1 MPRAGTPRL
10 PRVGTRRPLAAD
22 AACVAAIAALV
33 LLAFSPWWAG
43 GRIIAPLDVLHEL
56 FEPWNGGA
64 AHPDV
69 HNHFT
74 SDAVTQYVVYR
85 RLAERSFSADGTLG
99 WNDLTGGG
107 RPDYANTMALYGDW
121 TVQLHRWLDFWTA
134 WHLGLMAQFLVAAL
148 GMYVL
153 LRSRRIL
160 PLVSLTGA
168 VAFAASTPLVYTFYH
183 RWQLAAF
190 AWIPWLAWAT
200 LVAAGGRRTAWPLVP
215 AFLALALLGASLQTA
230 LFVLLVWMGLWAGAL
245 IGEGVSGRRVRLT
258 AEYVVWGA
266 LGAGLAAFA
275 LVPAVLM
282 YMDGFGLHAARSA
295 PGYPQGWD
303 QPLRSL
309 LFIPLQVM
317 PTLLGSARSLDLT
330 KLLASDLSHV
340 AFLGFIP
347 TVVAMRAAFWARTP
361 PAARLLILAGLLLP
375 LTPLVGLL
383 YHRVQVV
390 FVFAGAWAFAW
401 YWQHADMAEERWW
414 RTAMRVAM
422 AFAALWLLASAVL
435 WAWEARITGALEDRI
450 AARLTAGDGGQL
462 AGFTV
467 WMRAR
472 AGVLVHELRIWHPAQ
487 VVAVAGM
494 AMGLVAVHL
503 RRRGGTGTATLL
515 LLAAIILQ
523 LGGLALGWHRAVDPA
538 RYPPYPESGD
548 IRALGELARGGRVHI
563 AATHHGP
570 ALFFPPNTLAM
581 YDIPVIEQ
589 FETVDVPGMWQA
601 AQRSAD
607 PAVLG
612 RIGVTHAVA
621 PPGAVPP
628 AGWTVVYR
636 GATLDVWS
644 ADGAIPRYVG
654 VPGAAGAGAGRAAG
668 PGLPVTIVR
677 ATPNRRVVDVPVG
690 TAAVRVAENW
700 SEGWQYRVGG
710 GTWRA
715 AERAG
720 DHSMMLALP
729 EAAGAVRVELRY
741 RPWRRTVGR
750 AVTGVAVVLT
760 LAGALVVARRPRIPG
775 RAGGGEAT
783 IQGTAGA

>member
-1 MPRAGTPRL
+1 
-10 PRVGTRRPLAAD
+10 V
-22 AACVAAIAALV
+22 VAIAALV

-56 FEPWNGGA
+56 FAPWTDGA

-85 RLAERSFSADGTLG
+85 RLAERSFSADGALG

-107 RPDYANTMALYGDW
+107 RPDYANTMALSGDW

-134 WHLGLMAQFLVAAL
+134 WHLGLMAQFLIAAL

-160 PLVSLTGA
+160 PMVSLAGA
-168 VAFAASTPLVYTFYH
+168 VAFAASTPLVYTLYH

-200 LVAAGGRRTAWPLVP
+200 LAARGGRRTAWPLVP

-230 LFVLLVWMGLWAGAL
+230 LFVLLVWVALWAGAV
-245 IGEGVSGRRVRLT
+245 ISEGGSVRAFRLT
-258 AEYVVWGA
+258 AEYLVWGA

-295 PGYPQGWD
+295 PGYPQGWA

-317 PTLLGSARSLDLT
+317 PTLLGSARSLDLA

-347 TVVAMRAAFWARTP
+347 TVIAMRAAFWTRTP
-361 PAARLLILAGLLLP
+361 PAARLLVLGGLLLP
-375 LTPLVGLL
+375 LTPLVGML

-390 FVFAGAWAFAW
+390 FVFGGAWAFAW

-414 RTAMRVAM
+414 RMAMRVA
-422 AFAALWLLASAVL
+422 AACAAVWVLASVVL
-435 WAWEARITGALEDRI
+435 WAGEARITGAINDRI
-450 AARLTAGDGGQL
+450 AARLAAGEGGQL
-462 AGFTV
+462 GGFTE

-472 AGVLVHELRIWHPAQ
+472 AGVLVHELRIWHPVQ
-487 VVAVAGM
+487 VVTVAGV
-494 AMGLVAVHL
+494 ALGLTAVHL
-503 RRRGGTGTATLL
+503 RRRGGTGPATWLL
-515 LLAAIILQ
+515 LSAIVLQ
-523 LGGLALGWHRAVDPA
+523 LGGLAVGWHRAVDPA

-570 ALFFPPNTLAM
+570 APFFPPNTLAM
-581 YDIPVIEQ
+581 YDIPSIGQ
-589 FETVDVPGMWQA
+589 FETVDVPGMWHAVRQ
-601 AQRSAD
+601 SDD

-621 PPGAVPP
+621 PPGAVPSR
-628 AGWTVVYR
+628 GWTVVYR

-644 ADGAIPRYVG
+644 ADGAVPRYVG
-654 VPGAAGAGAGRAAG
+654 VPRVSVAGYDARRTAG
-668 PGLPVTIVR
+668 PGLPVAVVR
-677 ATPNRRVVDVPVG
+677 ATPNRRVVDAPAG
-690 TAAVRVAENW
+690 IAAVRVAENW

-710 GTWRA
+710 GAWRA

-720 DHSMMLALP
+720 DRSIMLPLP
-729 EAAGAVRVELRY
+729 EAAGAVRVEMRY
-741 RPWRRTVGR
+741 RPWRRTAGR
-750 AVTGVAVVLT
+750 AATGAAVMLT
-760 LAGALVVARRPRIPG
+760 LAGALAVALRPR
-775 RAGGGEAT
+775 
-783 IQGTAGA
+783 TAGAVRGGAATTRETAGA